1 MKCERRL
8 NLSLGICV
16 VSLLAAV
23 AIDHQWETI
32 EAAMLMNVWRL
43 MFTCVYKGKSKV
55 RSAISHD
62 LKMAKR
68 DLSGNTVWPQA
79 SGLQKIPKMDHF
91 RYFCETF
98 VHSKCNFEWDF
109 FCGFQS
115 PCFVYPCKTL
125 WEIQDV
131 GLGST
136 LFLCIGRCS
145 LYRYW
150 DQRSFRISINIEE
163 HYKFTPE
170 PTSNLQAFF
179 HAYHYCYQSAVWKT
193 ELSILLFSSWSTFSF

>member
-16 VSLLAAV
+16 VSLLAAA

-91 RYFCETF
+91 GYFCETF
-98 VHSKCNFEWDF
+98 VHSKCKRSSLRWQFWMR
-109 FCGFQS
+109 
-115 PCFVYPCKTL
+115 
-125 WEIQDV
+125 
-131 GLGST
+131 
-136 LFLCIGRCS
+136 LF
-145 LYRYW
+145 
-150 DQRSFRISINIEE
+150 
-163 HYKFTPE
+163 
-170 PTSNLQAFF
+170 
-179 HAYHYCYQSAVWKT
+179 
-193 ELSILLFSSWSTFSF
+193 LLFSITVLCVPMQDFMRNSRCRSWLYSIPLYSQVFTISILRSKKL

>member
-1 MKCERRL
+1 MTCL
-8 NLSLGICV
+8 VTLSDRKLQVCKKYPKWTILGIFV
-16 VSLLAAV
+16 KLLFTQNANV
-23 AIDHQWETI
+23 ARF
-32 EAAMLMNVWRL
+32 AR
-43 MFTCVYKGKSKV
+43 
-55 RSAISHD
+55 
-62 LKMAKR
+62 
-68 DLSGNTVWPQA
+68 
-79 SGLQKIPKMDHF
+79 
-91 RYFCETF
+91 
-98 VHSKCNFEWDF
+98 NFEWDF